1 MEGEDAEDV
10 VTAGGAEGVEVLVGE
25 AGGQEVKL
33 KPNSIDKM
41 LASFLL

>member
-10 VTAGGAEGVEVLVGE
+10 VTTGGAEGVEVLVGE

-33 KPNSIDKM
+33 KPNSKEKM
-41 LASFLL
+41 IASVLA